1 MSGLLI
7 RPLALAVAAALGAAC
22 SAGTSSTSAR
32 LASPADSAAGY
43 AAPPTDTAPAPDS
56 AAIEADSAMARLG
69 RHVGFRQA
77 IGDATRLGIVTGY
90 SEVRRGR
97 MALMLGPGYSTAS
110 TVEYHLKRI
119 YSAYGDYLNHT
130 LAPVLEL
137 REGDQVVGDYSWDGL
152 ALREKGAQGTR

>member
-1 MSGLLI
+1 MPASLM
-7 RPLALAVAAALGAAC
+7 RAAAVALLPIVAAC
-22 SAGTSSTSAR
+22 AASTSGSSAAAAPADSVA
-32 LASPADSAAGY
+32 ASAVASDTTPTAADSAA
-43 AAPPTDTAPAPDS
+43 
-56 AAIEADSAMARLG
+56 ARLA

-90 SEVRRGR
+90 AEVSPGR
-97 MALMLGPGYSTAS
+97 MALTMGPGFTSAS

-137 REGDQVVGDYSWDGL
+137 HANGAVIGDYTWEGL
-152 ALREKGAQGTR
+152 ALSQKVGQGS

>member
-1 MSGLLI
+1 MPASLV
-7 RPLALAVAAALGAAC
+7 RAAAVALLPIVAAC
-22 SAGTSSTSAR
+22 AASTSGSSAAAVPADSVA
-32 LASPADSAAGY
+32 ASAVASDTTPTAADSAA
-43 AAPPTDTAPAPDS
+43 
-56 AAIEADSAMARLG
+56 ARLA

-90 SEVRRGR
+90 AEMSPGR
-97 MALMLGPGYSTAS
+97 VALTMGPGFTSAS

-137 REGDQVVGDYSWDGL
+137 HANGVVIGDYTWEGL
-152 ALREKGAQGTR
+152 ALSQKVGQGS

>member
-1 MSGLLI
+1 MPVSLM
-7 RPLALAVAAALGAAC
+7 RAAAVALLPIVAAC
-22 SAGTSSTSAR
+22 AASTSGSSA
-32 LASPADSAAGY
+32 AAAPADSAAASAVAGDTTPT
-43 AAPPTDTAPAPDS
+43 AADS
-56 AAIEADSAMARLG
+56 AAARLA

-90 SEVRRGR
+90 AEVSPGR
-97 MALMLGPGYSTAS
+97 MALTMGPGFTSAS

-137 REGDQVVGDYSWDGL
+137 HANGSVIGDYTWEGL
-152 ALREKGAQGTR
+152 ALSEKVGQGS

>member
-1 MSGLLI
+1 MSGLLV
-7 RPLALAVAAALGAAC
+7 RPLALAFGAALAAC
-22 SAGTSSTSAR
+22 SAGTSSTSAM
-32 LASPADSAAGY
+32 LVSPADSAAGY
-43 AAPPTDTAPAPDS
+43 SAAPTDTAPPDS
-56 AAIEADSAMARLG
+56 AALEADSAIARLS

-90 SEVRRGR
+90 REVDRGR
-97 MALMLGPGYSTAS
+97 MALTLGPGFSTAS

-137 REGDQVVGDYSWDGL
+137 REGNDVVGDYSWDGL

>member
-1 MSGLLI
+1 MPASLM
-7 RPLALAVAAALGAAC
+7 RAAAVALLPIIAAC
-22 SAGTSSTSAR
+22 AASTSGSSA
-32 LASPADSAAGY
+32 AAAPADSAASATASDTTPT
-43 AAPPTDTAPAPDS
+43 AADS
-56 AAIEADSAMARLG
+56 AAARLA

-90 SEVRRGR
+90 AEVSPGR
-97 MALMLGPGYSTAS
+97 MALTMGSGFTSAS

-137 REGDQVVGDYSWDGL
+137 HVNGAVIGDYTWEGL
-152 ALREKGAQGTR
+152 ALSQKMGQGS

>member
-1 MSGLLI
+1 MPASLI
-7 RPLALAVAAALGAAC
+7 RAAAVALLPVLAAC
-22 SAGTSSTSAR
+22 AASTSGSSA
-32 LASPADSAAGY
+32 AAAPADSAAT
-43 AAPPTDTAPAPDS
+43 AAIASDSTPTAADS
-56 AAIEADSAMARLG
+56 AAARLA

-90 SEVRRGR
+90 AEVSPGR
-97 MALMLGPGYSTAS
+97 MALTMGPGFTSAS

-137 REGDQVVGDYSWDGL
+137 HANGAVIGDYTWEGL
-152 ALREKGAQGTR
+152 ALSQKVGQGS

>member
-1 MSGLLI
+1 MPASLM
-7 RPLALAVAAALGAAC
+7 RAAAVALLPIVAAC
-22 SAGTSSTSAR
+22 AASTSGSSAAAPADSVA
-32 LASPADSAAGY
+32 ASAIASDTTPTAADSAA
-43 AAPPTDTAPAPDS
+43 
-56 AAIEADSAMARLG
+56 ARLA

-90 SEVRRGR
+90 AEVSPGR
-97 MALMLGPGYSTAS
+97 IALTMGPGFTSAS

-137 REGDQVVGDYSWDGL
+137 HANGAVIGDYTWEGL
-152 ALREKGAQGTR
+152 ALSQKVGQGS